1 MYGQTNNIW
10 FFLKKLFTVYIEK
23 ARSILK
29 KNSIQN
35 YIHNINILHD
45 RQPYDDLDWLTDVS
59 IKVIRQKLETKK
71 YVDEDGPFSNS
82 RIDCLFVV
90 VVGGY

>member
-1 MYGQTNNIW
+1 MDKLTIFG
-10 FFLKKLFTVYIEK
+10 FFKKNFSPFIEK

-35 YIHNINILHD
+35 YIHNINILHG

-82 RIDCLFVV
+82 RID
-90 VVGGY
+90 